1 MKVERRTKF
10 QIYYDILE
18 VLCDE
23 LKLCGDCS
31 LTKVAHRANLPYDRF
46 RTCLDNLLRIGM
58 IRWDTGRKLVVTGK
72 GLEYVQEYKKINDFL
87 GRMGLLSLQPDT

>member
-1 MKVERRTKF
+1 MKEERRTRF

-31 LTKVAHRANLPYDRF
+31 LTRVAHRTNMPYDRF
-46 RTCLDNLLRIGM
+46 RTCLDDLLRIGM
-58 IRWDTGRKLVVTGK
+58 ILRDNGGKLVITGK

-87 GRMGLLSLQPDT
+87 GRMGLLSLQPNE